1 MVLDTY
7 SSTSCGFYCSW
18 RTGALVIASTSLQI
32 KYFSVDPL
40 ADMRVRASVYRVLPF
55 FSFNCPN
62 PGYSI
67 VYIPLRTKDI
77 KRYWDN
83 LMSCIENRS
92 CSVVNA
98 ERAVQLTGSF

>member
-55 FSFNCPN
+55 FPFNCPN